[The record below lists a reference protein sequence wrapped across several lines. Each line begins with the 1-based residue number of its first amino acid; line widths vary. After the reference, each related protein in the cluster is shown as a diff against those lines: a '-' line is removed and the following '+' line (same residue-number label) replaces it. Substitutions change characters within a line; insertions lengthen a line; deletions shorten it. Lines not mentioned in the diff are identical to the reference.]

1 MNVEPGEGEI
11 AGVEV
16 VPVDI
21 NQGQNE
27 ALGFESSFLVNT
39 VDIHFEV
46 DVFEERWVEI
56 GLRSL
61 LLFLIL
67 NEVPEKGG
75 SQQGIIGVFFVVWL

>member
-1 MNVEPGEGEI
+1 
-11 AGVEV
+11 
-16 VPVDI
+16 
-21 NQGQNE
+21 
-27 ALGFESSFLVNT
+27 VNT

-67 NEVPEKGG
+67 NKVPEKEG